1 MSDIEM
7 AKKKEEETP
16 IVEVD
21 ELEIEESND
30 LPETFETPVEENV
43 VDVAKAMVFD
53 IADLEGVGA
62 IRKKRL
68 EASGI
73 TNPMDLV
80 VIGPT
85 EITEITGM
93 DRDQAEKI
101 CKVAREYLEK
111 NSIMKKSFQ
120 KATDTLKYR
129 QREVD
134 KNRIDTGCTSLN
146 TLLGGG
152 IEPQAI
158 TEFYGLYGC
167 GKTQC
172 CLTAAVMAQL
182 PRDQGGLNGS
192 VIWVDTEGTF
202 RPERIRDIVIERG
215 LVP

>member
-7 AKKKEEETP
+7 EKKKDEETP
-16 IVEVD
+16 TVEVD
-21 ELEIEESND
+21 ELEIEESNE

-62 IRKKRL
+62 VRKKRL

-111 NSIMKKSFQ
+111 K
-120 KATDTLKYR
+120 
-129 QREVD
+129 
-134 KNRIDTGCTSLN
+134 
-146 TLLGGG
+146 
-152 IEPQAI
+152 
-158 TEFYGLYGC
+158 
-167 GKTQC
+167 
-172 CLTAAVMAQL
+172 
-182 PRDQGGLNGS
+182 
-192 VIWVDTEGTF
+192 
-202 RPERIRDIVIERG
+202 
-215 LVP
+215 